1 LKIHTV
7 ARSMWATASPPC
19 SSSARAEQ
27 IAEGVMEE
35 AAGRSIGELVED
47 RDRLLVAGIKSFAD

>member
-1 LKIHTV
+1 
-7 ARSMWATASPPC
+7 MWATASPPC

-35 AAGRSIGELVED
+35 AAGRLIGELVED